1 MVMRDM
7 MMMMMM
13 MMKMQVKKRM
23 GERRRRRRG
32 KLKEEG
38 CKLPSKLGLLLQQ
51 EVQRLWAY
59 CLVANHSP
67 LLILTSAVMLV
78 LVLPFAT
85 MKQTL
90 ICIVLSLL

>member
-1 MVMRDM
+1 MVMRGM
-7 MMMMMM
+7 MIIMI
-13 MMKMQVKKRM
+13 MMKVQMKKGM
-23 GERRRRRRG
+23 GERRRRG

-67 LLILTSAVMLV
+67 LLTLTSAVMLV

-90 ICIVLSLL
+90 NCIVLSLL

>member
-1 MVMRDM
+1 MVMRDIM

-13 MMKMQVKKRM
+13 MQMKKRM
-23 GERRRRRRG
+23 GERRRRG

-67 LLILTSAVMLV
+67 PLILTSAVMLV

-90 ICIVLSLL
+90 NCIVLSLL

>member
-13 MMKMQVKKRM
+13 MMKMQMKKRM
-23 GERRRRRRG
+23 WERRRRRG

-51 EVQRLWAY
+51 EVQRLWAC

-90 ICIVLSLL
+90 NCIVLSLL

>member
-1 MVMRDM
+1 MTMTM
-7 MMMMMM
+7 MMMMQM
-13 MMKMQVKKRM
+13 KKRM
-23 GERRRRRRG
+23 GERRRRG

-38 CKLPSKLGLLLQQ
+38 CRLPSKLGLLLQQ

-78 LVLPFAT
+78 LVLVLPFAT

-90 ICIVLSLL
+90 NCIVLSFL

>member
-1 MVMRDM
+1 MVMRDI
-7 MMMMMM
+7 MMMMM
-13 MMKMQVKKRM
+13 MMKMQMKKRM
-23 GERRRRRRG
+23 GERRRG

-38 CKLPSKLGLLLQQ
+38 CKLPSKLGLLLRQ

-67 LLILTSAVMLV
+67 LLMLTSAVMLV

-90 ICIVLSLL
+90 NCIVLSLL